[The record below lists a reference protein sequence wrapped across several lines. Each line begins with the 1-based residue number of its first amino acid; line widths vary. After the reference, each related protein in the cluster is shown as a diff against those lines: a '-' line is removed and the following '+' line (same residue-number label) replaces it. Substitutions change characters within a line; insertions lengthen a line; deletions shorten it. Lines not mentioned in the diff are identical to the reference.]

1 MSRYFGFQPADVLSF
16 RRVLLRG
23 AGLGGAR
30 DWAGRGTGRGAGPH
44 PRVMC
49 LHANGPL
56 DGGMRGGGTAAAFIE
71 AVAAIDEMTYT

>member
-1 MSRYFGFQPADVLSF
+1 MGPLSRQFGFQPADVLSF

-30 DWAGRGTGRGAGPH
+30 DRTLG
-44 PRVMC
+44 VMC
-49 LHANGPL
+49 LLANGPL
-56 DGGMRGGGTAAAFIE
+56 DGGMRDGGTAASFIE